1 MVLVRKFLLMALLPV
16 VSASLVFADIWGELE
31 EEAGSLGGSQRERA
45 GDAVTNPSEFDL
57 YRQQQQ
63 KEFENYKKIFEEEFQ
78 NYQEAIRK
86 RWDVAEVS
94 TQKVWV
100 SYTDDYAVKRAVD
113 FENNRLQITAQ
124 GFAGNEKAA
133 REKFE
138 SQIRQVLTTTV
149 SDAFAGD
156 QYFSSVEQRIK
167 REGVKAKT
175 AKVPNSSLF
184 GLSSDREKARALEAK
199 VKALASKLELKSAEN
214 GKAVTATVNLAELVP
229 EAKPRPTPTRG
240 KEVVLVPERAK
251 DYSAR
256 ILAESERRDVEAS
269 LLLAV
274 IHTESA
280 FNPMARSHIPAYGL
294 MQIVPK
300 TAGLDATEYVYGK
313 QTLLAPSALY
323 DPEQNIELGAA
334 YLWILNNRYLRKI
347 ENPLSRYYCVVAAYN
362 TGAGNVAKAFTG
374 RRNVNE
380 AAPIINKMSPDEV
393 YAHLIKNLP
402 YDETKNYLKKV
413 VTRAEGYKKTEK
425 S

>member
-1 MVLVRKFLLMALLPV
+1 MLGTRKFLLIALLPV
-16 VSASLVFADIWGELE
+16 ISASLVFADIWGELE
-31 EEAGSLGGSQRERA
+31 EEAGSRDGSQLQRA
-45 GDAVTNPSEFDL
+45 RDAAEPSEFDL
-57 YRQQQQ
+57 YREQQQ
-63 KEFENYKKIFEEEFQ
+63 KEFESYKKIFEEEFES
-78 NYQEAIRK
+78 YQAAIRK

-94 TQKVWV
+94 TSKVWV

-113 FENNRLQITAQ
+113 FENNQLKITAQ

-133 REKFE
+133 RAKFE
-138 SQIRQVLTTTV
+138 SQIRKVLTTTV

-175 AKVPNSSLF
+175 AKVPDSSLF
-184 GLSSDREKARALEAK
+184 GLPGDKEKSRALEAK
-199 VKALASKLELKSAEN
+199 IKALASKLELKPAEN
-214 GKAVTATVNLAELVP
+214 GKAVSATVNLAELVP
-229 EAKPRPTPTRG
+229 EAKPKPMPTRG
-240 KEVVLVPERAK
+240 KEIVLVPERASN
-251 DYSAR
+251 YSAR

-280 FNPMARSHIPAYGL
+280 FNPMARSQVPAYGL
-294 MQIVPK
+294 MQIVPT

-374 RRNVNE
+374 RRNVTE

-413 VTRAEGYKKTEK
+413 VTRAEGYRKTKK